1 MYRDCSTRLSK
12 VGWHGAMALF
22 PRLPIASSVLPA
34 RLGSLLILLTPSS
47 APSAAFLGITRTWLD
62 LVTAL
67 TVVVCWE
74 VSTGLPDPSSP
85 RPWERVLIEAQ
96 TGGQYQCTGTVL
108 QGCQRSD
115 GMVPWLSSLGFQL
128 PAPSCPLALVHSCYY

>member
-1 MYRDCSTRLSK
+1 MYRDCSSRLSK

-47 APSAAFLGITRTWLD
+47 APSAAFLRITRTWLD

-67 TVVVCWE
+67 TAVVCWE
-74 VSTGLPDPSSP
+74 VSTGFPDPSSP
-85 RPWERVLIEAQ
+85 RPW
-96 TGGQYQCTGTVL
+96 G
-108 QGCQRSD
+108 S
-115 GMVPWLSSLGFQL
+115 
-128 PAPSCPLALVHSCYY
+128 